1 MPILPLASRPYSYSA
16 LSLCDRFIP
25 NRSSIDLN
33 MARYLLVDAWEG
45 KENKNKKTA
54 SPLKGAYRKHL
65 AKTTMMDRTQILS
78 F

>member
-1 MPILPLASRPYSYSA
+1 MGFQLFLTATVFFGD
-16 LSLCDRFIP
+16 LQGDRFIP

-45 KENKNKKTA
+45 KENKNKKTT

-65 AKTTMMDRTQILS
+65 AETTMMDRTRILS